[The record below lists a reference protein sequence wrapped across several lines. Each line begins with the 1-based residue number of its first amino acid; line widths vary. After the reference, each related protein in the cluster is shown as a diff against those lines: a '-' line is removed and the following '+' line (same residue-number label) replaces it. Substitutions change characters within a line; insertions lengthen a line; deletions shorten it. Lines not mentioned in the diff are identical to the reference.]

1 MKAMNGIAKPPMRP
15 ALLAAA
21 ASSIGNGRRGECV
34 KTHAVQRTE
43 GAPTMLY
50 KYCSVATA
58 EKIFRDGAVLLK
70 AAAGFNDPFEMNCRI
85 HWPDDDELRRRIGR
99 QFPTLSEPK
108 RTAVY
113 EDALRHK
120 REFGDNLPPES
131 RGFILQNAGVSCF
144 SETRESILMWSHYAD
159 EHKGVCIGFSAVE
172 MLQSLLAK
180 PVTPPLGGGIRLGAV
195 PCVVQYKDALPVW
208 EGGRSESVGD
218 VVATKARCWAYER
231 EWRIFA
237 LLAAGK
243 KQELLPETF
252 GRVIFGA
259 RAAENDKKRLA
270 RLIAKRHPSVKFL
283 QAEISRTEYK
293 VEFSDHHFCGK

>member
-1 MKAMNGIAKPPMRP
+1 MIRSYWEQAKAVADKIENG
-15 ALLAAA
+15 L
-21 ASSIGNGRRGECV
+21 
-34 KTHAVQRTE
+34 
-43 GAPTMLY
+43 TMLY

-58 EKIFRDGAVLLK
+58 EKIFRDGAVLLNP
-70 AAAGFNDPFEMNCRI
+70 AVEFNDPFEMNCRI

-113 EDALRHK
+113 EDALHHK

-131 RGFILQNAGVSCF
+131 RGFILQKAGVSCF
-144 SETRESILMWSHYAD
+144 SETRESVLMWSHYAD
-159 EHKGVCIGFSAVE
+159 EHKGACVGFSAAE
-172 MLQSLLAK
+172 LLRSLRAK
-180 PVTPPLGGGIRLGAV
+180 PVSPGVRLEAV
-195 PCVVQYKDALPVW
+195 RYKNALPVW
-208 EGGRSESVGD
+208 EGRGESVGE

-270 RLIAKRHPSVKFL
+270 RLIVERHPSVKFL

-293 VEFSDHHFCGK
+293 VEFSDRHSCGK